1 MLLSGKSSNLPF
13 ESFWEIFQQ
22 ILGPCTQCY
31 HWEPIN
37 DIKAAFDVFWGLVL
51 LLLSGF
57 HCSLRLL
64 QVDPGRHCGS
74 GCLHSQGS
82 FLFSNANLLEDRYS
96 NMFGEHGFLQHF
108 PSFCFLQHVPS
119 FCFLLH
125 FLRVCLVKLP
135 NHFVLCVS
143 LLQEGANISKVE
155 LKLAAPPGIGWCI
168 VMLDNVTDN
177 LLIYH
182 DLWWF
187 MIWLNKYSW
196 DAYCHDLP
204 SSLPIAKVKS
214 CSIDWSKVWQGLA
227 H

>member
-1 MLLSGKSSNLPF
+1 MLLTGKSSNLPF

-82 FLFSNANLLEDRYS
+82 FLFSNANLLEERYS

-108 PSFCFLQHVPS
+108 PS